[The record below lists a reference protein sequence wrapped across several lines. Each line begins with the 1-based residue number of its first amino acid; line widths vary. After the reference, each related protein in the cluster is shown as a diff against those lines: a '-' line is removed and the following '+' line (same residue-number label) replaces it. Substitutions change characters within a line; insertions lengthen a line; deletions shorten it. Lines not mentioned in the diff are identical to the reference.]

1 MSLKLYRP
9 TSEGLA
15 PSPVQE
21 QNWRRRL
28 RASRW
33 SPAPLANPE
42 ATEVSGGSGI
52 LFFGGLGRADLP
64 DHRRRLAHRPLVL
77 SRSQTAQRPDRPRR

>member
-9 TSEGLA
+9 TSEGLV

-52 LFFGGLGRADLP
+52 LFFGGLGL
-64 DHRRRLAHRPLVL
+64 LTFLIIVGGSL
-77 SRSQTAQRPDRPRR
+77 LGLWS